1 MEDVPKTT
9 TSDYCFVALSQMVRI
24 RTSKSHG
31 AGLDCAAIAHDKHD
45 RYNYLHN
52 HFHDHDRNHYHHY
65 HDLYDTSASAES
77 GDTTTIFFVSS
88 LVFVFC
94 SKR

>member
-9 TSDYCFVALSQMVRI
+9 TPDYCFVALSQTVRI

-45 RYNYLHN
+45 HHN
-52 HFHDHDRNHYHHY
+52 HLHKHLHDHDRNHHNLLNHNL
-65 HDLYDTSASAES
+65 HDLRHLRLRRTWLHYD
-77 GDTTTIFFVSS
+77 DFLRVVSCVRF
-88 LVFVFC
+88 L
-94 SKR
+94 